1 MTVTRSGR
9 RATRRGGSVRA
20 WRGADESL
28 CDLVAEAPPV
38 PPRLLASHRI
48 WTAGGQGVCAAT
60 VLWAAGGR
68 VARAAAAAAVVRAE
82 GAEAQVVTLRAH
94 IYRLAALEQARR
106 AFDFDDAGDGTQH
119 AAAVVRAEGAEAQVA
134 TLRAHIYRLAAC
146 EQARRA
152 LDDASAGAEHEESD
166 GDASG

>member
-1 MTVTRSGR
+1 
-9 RATRRGGSVRA
+9 
-20 WRGADESL
+20 
-28 CDLVAEAPPV
+28 
-38 PPRLLASHRI
+38 
-48 WTAGGQGVCAAT
+48 VCAAT

-106 AFDFDDAGDGTQH
+106 AFDFDDAGDGAEH

>member
-1 MTVTRSGR
+1 MTVEEWAEGDE
-9 RATRRGGSVRA
+9 AGGIGSA

-68 VARAAAAAAVVRAE
+68 AARAAPIS
-82 GAEAQVVTLRAH
+82 RAH
-94 IYRLAALEQARR
+94 DDERDAILLPARDR
-106 AFDFDDAGDGTQH
+106 DRFRPANLKPQGG
-119 AAAVVRAEGAEAQVA
+119 
-134 TLRAHIYRLAAC
+134 
-146 EQARRA
+146 
-152 LDDASAGAEHEESD
+152 
-166 GDASG
+166 

>member
-1 MTVTRSGR
+1 M
-9 RATRRGGSVRA
+9 
-20 WRGADESL
+20 
-28 CDLVAEAPPV
+28 
-38 PPRLLASHRI
+38 
-48 WTAGGQGVCAAT
+48 CAAT

-94 IYRLAALEQARR
+94 IYRLAACEQARR
-106 AFDFDDAGDGTQH
+106 
-119 AAAVVRAEGAEAQVA
+119 VA

>member
-68 VARAAAAAAVVRAE
+68 AARAAAAAAVVRAE

-94 IYRLAALEQARR
+94 IYRLAACEQARR
-106 AFDFDDAGDGTQH
+106 
-119 AAAVVRAEGAEAQVA
+119 VA

>member
-1 MTVTRSGR
+1 MPDGDGGATRRPTAGEAGDMTVTEGDE
-9 RATRRGGSVRA
+9 AGGIAAAAAAAPPAAAAAGQQQGGGSA

-28 CDLVAEAPPV
+28 GALVAEAPPV
-38 PPRLLASHRI
+38 PPRLLA
-48 WTAGGQGVCAAT
+48 
-60 VLWAAGGR
+60 L
-68 VARAAAAAAVVRAE
+68 ARAAA
-82 GAEAQVVTLRAH
+82 
-94 IYRLAALEQARR
+94 
-106 AFDFDDAGDGTQH
+106 

>member
-68 VARAAAAAAVVRAE
+68 EPRAEAEAQRVRAE
-82 GAEAQVVTLRAH
+82 RAEAQVATLIAH
-94 IYRLAALEQARR
+94 IYRLAAL
-106 AFDFDDAGDGTQH
+106 
-119 AAAVVRAEGAEAQVA
+119 
-134 TLRAHIYRLAAC
+134 

>member
-1 MTVTRSGR
+1 MTVTEG
-9 RATRRGGSVRA
+9 
-20 WRGADESL
+20 
-28 CDLVAEAPPV
+28 EAPPV
-38 PPRLLASHRI
+38 LPRLLA
-48 WTAGGQGVCAAT
+48 
-60 VLWAAGGR
+60 L
-68 VARAAAAAAVVRAE
+68 ARAAAAAAVVRAE
-82 GAEAQVVTLRAH
+82 GAEAQVATLRAH
-94 IYRLAALEQARR
+94 IYRLSACEQARR
-106 AFDFDDAGDGTQH
+106 ALDFDGAGAGAEH

>member
-1 MTVTRSGR
+1 M
-9 RATRRGGSVRA
+9 
-20 WRGADESL
+20 
-28 CDLVAEAPPV
+28 
-38 PPRLLASHRI
+38 
-48 WTAGGQGVCAAT
+48 CAAT

-106 AFDFDDAGDGTQH
+106 AFDFD
-119 AAAVVRAEGAEAQVA
+119 E
-134 TLRAHIYRLAAC
+134 RAHIYRLAAC

>member
-1 MTVTRSGR
+1 MTVTE
-9 RATRRGGSVRA
+9 RAEGDEAGGIGSA

-106 AFDFDDAGDGTQH
+106 AFDFDDAGDG
-119 AAAVVRAEGAEAQVA
+119 
-134 TLRAHIYRLAAC
+134 
-146 EQARRA
+146 
-152 LDDASAGAEHEESD
+152 AEHDESD
-166 GDASG
+166 GDAGGDDADYNDDDAGAS